1 MPLLMLAE
9 VEFWAVVMTVV
20 GLGGLIFFHELG
32 HFIAC
37 RLTGTRVEAFSIGFG
52 KEIVGWQRGPTR
64 YRIGIVP
71 LGGYVK
77 MAAEN
82 PGEVN
87 TGAPDEFPNK
97 PFGQR
102 LFIMANGVIFNIVL
116 AFLLFVLAF
125 RTGVP
130 FARAEVMV
138 VPGGPAW
145 KAGLQTGDLVTHV
158 DGRRVLGFTDLQTEV
173 AFSGEGE
180 SLTLTVERK
189 DETLEIVV
197 EPEYSDARGMPG
209 IDVEQTYGRAALEV
223 VDGSPVAQA
232 GGRPGDIVVSVDGRP
247 IEHYL
252 QIREAVGRAVG
263 SAPPGAESAQ
273 ITVRVRR
280 SEGNEE
286 DLRVDV
292 PLGER
297 PQLGIRPFEGR
308 RIQAVAPGSAFG
320 PLFRR
325 GDEVLAVNGEAVH
338 DLGDLRESATREPLR
353 QIRVQ
358 RDGEEISLPVPAG
371 RTVRELADAIA
382 GTTDTKSDRVAVR
395 PGMAAE
401 RDGLRTGDR
410 VRQVDDRPVQ
420 GYGELRDFLLDH
432 DDTPVTL
439 RVTAPD
445 GAERTVTVTPGR
457 FPEPDDYFLG
467 YMTRPERVP
476 YREKS
481 VLGACAMGLRRTH
494 LFVKQVV
501 MTIRSLLTRRVSAK
515 HIGGPIMLVQ
525 VTYNMFDQGWGY
537 YLYILAII
545 SVNLAILN
553 ILPIPILDGGQIL
566 LLCAEKLRGRPL
578 PERFVG
584 WYQMVGLVLILGLL
598 ILAFRNDIMR
608 TWF

>member
-1 MPLLMLAE
+1 MPLLILAE
-9 VEFWAVVMTVV
+9 IDPWAVIMTIV

-116 AFLLFVLAF
+116 AFILFVVAF

-130 FARAEVMV
+130 FSRAELYV

-158 DGRRVLGFTDLQTEV
+158 DGRRVLGFSDLQTEM
-173 AFSGEGE
+173 AFSGENE
-180 SLTLTVERK
+180 RLILTIERGGK
-189 DETLEIVV
+189 TLEVAV
-197 EPEYSDARGMPG
+197 EPEYSEALGLPG
-209 IDVEQTYGRAALEV
+209 IDVQQALGRAALEV
-223 VDGSPVAQA
+223 ADGSPIAMA
-232 GGRPGDIVVSVDGRP
+232 GGRPGDIVVAIDGRP
-247 IEHYL
+247 IEQFL
-252 QIREAVGRAVG
+252 QIRDAVGRAAG
-263 SAPPGAESAQ
+263 SAAAGAESTEL
-273 ITVRVRR
+273 TVRVRR
-280 SEGNEE
+280 TDGSEE
-286 DLRVDV
+286 DLHVRL

-308 RIQAVAPGSAFG
+308 RIRALAPGSAFG
-320 PLFRR
+320 QLLRR
-325 GDEVLAVNGEAVH
+325 GDDVLAVNSEATR
-338 DLGDLRESATREPLR
+338 DLGDLRDVAGREPLR
-353 QIRVQ
+353 EIRVL
-358 RDGEEISLPVPAG
+358 REGKELSLHVPAG
-371 RTVRELADAIA
+371 LTVRDLAESIA
-382 GTTDTKSDRVAVR
+382 GVPDMRSDRVAVR

-401 RDGLRTGDR
+401 RDGLRTADR
-410 VRQVDDRPVQ
+410 VQQVDDKPVKS
-420 GYGELRDFLLDH
+420 YTELRNALLDH
-432 DDTPVTL
+432 DGRAVAL
-439 RVTAPD
+439 QVVNAD
-445 GAERTVTVTPGR
+445 GEERSVTVTPGR
-457 FPEPDDYFLG
+457 FPKTADYFLG
-467 YMTRPERVP
+467 YATRAERVP

-481 VLGACAMGLRRTH
+481 VWGACGMGLRRTH
-494 LFVKQVV
+494 LFIKQVV

-553 ILPIPILDGGQIL
+553 ILPIPVLDGGQIV
-566 LLCAEKLRGRPL
+566 LLCAEKLRGKPL

-584 WYQMVGLVLILGLL
+584 YYQMVGLVLILGLL
-598 ILAFRNDIMR
+598 ILAFRNDITR
-608 TWF
+608 LLN

>member
-1 MPLLMLAE
+1 VPLLILAE
-9 VEFWAVVMTVV
+9 IDPWAVVMTII

-64 YRIGIVP
+64 YRVGIVP

-116 AFLLFVLAF
+116 AFLLFVIAF

-130 FARAEVMV
+130 FSRAEVVV

-158 DGRRVLGFTDLQTEV
+158 DGRRVLGFADLQTEV
-173 AFSGEGE
+173 AFSGENE
-180 SLTLTVERK
+180 RLVLTVVRGGK
-189 DETLEIVV
+189 TMEITV
-197 EPEYSDARGMPG
+197 EPKYSEARGMPG
-209 IDVEQTYGRAALEV
+209 IDVEQALSRAAVEV
-223 VDGSPVAQA
+223 VADSPVAKA
-232 GGRPGDIVVSVDGRP
+232 GGRPGDVVVGINDYP
-247 IEHYL
+247 IEHFL
-252 QIREAVGRAVG
+252 EIRGAVGHAAG
-263 SAPPGAESAQ
+263 AAPAEAESTEL
-273 ITVRVRR
+273 TVRVRR
-280 SEGNEE
+280 TDGSEE
-286 DLRVDV
+286 DLRVHL
-292 PLGER
+292 PLGDR

-308 RIQAVAPGSAFG
+308 RIQALAPGSAFG
-320 PLFRR
+320 QLLRH
-325 GDEVLAVNGEAVH
+325 GDDVLAVNGRPTR
-338 DLGDLRESATREPLR
+338 DLGNLREQGETEPLR
-353 QIRVQ
+353 EILVLRNGAEIRI
-358 RDGEEISLPVPAG
+358 EAPAG
-371 RTVRELADAIA
+371 LTVRELANSIA
-382 GTTDTKSDRVAVR
+382 GVSDMRSDLVAVR

-401 RDGLRTGDR
+401 RDGLRTEDR
-410 VRQVDDRPVQ
+410 VRQIEGVPVES
-420 GYGELRDFLLDH
+420 YAELRDALLERDKS
-432 DDTPVTL
+432 PVTL
-439 RVTAPD
+439 QVVGPD
-445 GAERTVTVTPGR
+445 GEERSVTVTPGR
-457 FPEPDDYFLG
+457 FPESANHFLG
-467 YMTRPERVP
+467 SVTHTAQVP

-481 VLGACAMGLRRTH
+481 VWGACGMGLRRTH
-494 LFVKQVV
+494 LFIKSVA

-525 VTYNMFDQGWGY
+525 VTYRMFDQGWGY

-553 ILPIPILDGGQIL
+553 ILPIPVLDGGQIV
-566 LLCAEKLRGRPL
+566 LLCAEKLRGKPL

-584 WYQMVGLVLILGLL
+584 YYQMVGLVLILGLL
-598 ILAFRNDIMR
+598 ILAFRNDITR
-608 TWF
+608 LLN

>member
-1 MPLLMLAE
+1 MPLLILAE
-9 VEFWAVVMTVV
+9 IDLWAVVMTIV

-97 PFGQR
+97 PFLQR
-102 LFIMANGVIFNIVL
+102 LFIMANGVIFNIIL
-116 AFLLFVLAF
+116 AFILFVFAF

-145 KAGLQTGDLVTHV
+145 RAGLQTGDLVTHV

-173 AFSGEGE
+173 AFSGEDE
-180 SLTLTVERK
+180 TLTLTVERGGK
-189 DETLEIVV
+189 TLEITV

-209 IDVEQTYGRAALEV
+209 IEVEQTLGRAALEV
-223 VDGSPVAQA
+223 IDDSPVAKA
-232 GGRPGDIVVSVDGRP
+232 GGRPGDVVVAIDGRA

-252 QIREAVGRAVG
+252 QIREAVGRAAG
-263 SAPPGAESAQ
+263 SAPTGAESAEMK
-273 ITVRVRR
+273 VRVRR
-280 SEGNEE
+280 QDGSEE
-286 DLRVDV
+286 DLAVSL

-308 RIQAVAPGSAFG
+308 RIRAVAPGSAFG
-320 PLFRR
+320 PLLRN
-325 GDEVLAVNGEAVH
+325 GDDVLTVNGAAVK
-338 DLGDLRESATREPLR
+338 DLGNLRELATREPLR
-353 QIRVQ
+353 EIRVL
-358 RDGEEISLPVPAG
+358 RDGKEIAVPAPQG
-371 RTVRELADAIA
+371 LTVRELAESIA
-382 GTTDTKSDRVAVR
+382 GMLDTRSDRVAVR
-395 PGMAAE
+395 PGMAAA
-401 RDGLRTGDR
+401 RDGLRTADR
-410 VRQVDDRPVQ
+410 VRQVDDTPVES
-420 GYGELRDFLLDH
+420 YAELRDILLDH
-432 DDTPVTL
+432 DGTPVTL
-439 RVTAPD
+439 KAVNAD
-445 GAERTVTVTPGR
+445 GEERTVTVTPGR
-457 FPEPDDYFLG
+457 FPDAGDYFLG
-467 YMTRPERVP
+467 YATRAERVP
-476 YREKS
+476 HRETS
-481 VLGACAMGLRRTH
+481 VLGACRMGLRRTH

-553 ILPIPILDGGQIL
+553 ILPIPILDGGQIV
-566 LLCAEKLRGRPL
+566 LLCAEKLRGKPL

-584 WYQMVGLVLILGLL
+584 YYQMVGLVLILGLL
-598 ILAFRNDIMR
+598 ILAFRNDITR
-608 TWF
+608 LLN

>member
-9 VEFWAVVMTVV
+9 IDPWAVVMTIV

-102 LFIMANGVIFNIVL
+102 LFIMANGVIFNIIL

-130 FARAEVMV
+130 FVRAEVV
-138 VPGGPAW
+138 VGPGGPAW

-180 SLTLTVERK
+180 SLTLTVERDGK
-189 DETLEIVV
+189 TLEITVV
-197 EPEYSDARGMPG
+197 PEYSDVRGMPG
-209 IDVEQTYGRAALEV
+209 IDVQQTYGRAALEI
-223 VDGSPVAQA
+223 VDGSPVARA
-232 GGRPGDIVVSVDGRP
+232 GGRPGDIVVAVDGHP

-263 SAPPGAESAQ
+263 SAAPGAEGAEL
-273 ITVRVRR
+273 TVRVRR
-280 SEGNEE
+280 AEGKED
-286 DLRVDV
+286 DLRVRV

-308 RIQAVAPGSAFG
+308 RIRAVAPGSAFG
-320 PLFRR
+320 PLFHH
-325 GDEVLAVNGEAVH
+325 GDDVLAVNGTVVL
-338 DLGDLRESATREPLR
+338 DLGDLREAATREPLR
-353 QIRVQ
+353 EIRVR
-358 RDGEEISLPVPAG
+358 RDGQEIPLPVPAG
-371 RTVRELADAIA
+371 LTVRELAEAIA
-382 GTTDTKSDRVAVR
+382 GAVDTKSDRVAVR

-410 VRQVDDRPVQ
+410 VRQVGDRTVAS
-420 GYGELRDFLLDH
+420 YAELRDLLLDH
-432 DDTPVTL
+432 DDSSVTL
-439 RVTAPD
+439 KVVGAD
-445 GAERTVTVTPGR
+445 DAERTVTVTPGR
-457 FPEPDDYFLG
+457 FPKADDYFLG
-467 YMTRPERVP
+467 YLTRPERVP
-476 YREKS
+476 HREKS

-501 MTIRSLLTRRVSAK
+501 MTIRSLLTRRVSAE

-553 ILPIPILDGGQIL
+553 ILPIPILDGGQIV
-566 LLCAEKLRGRPL
+566 LLCAEKLRGKPL

-598 ILAFRNDIMR
+598 ILAFRNDIVR